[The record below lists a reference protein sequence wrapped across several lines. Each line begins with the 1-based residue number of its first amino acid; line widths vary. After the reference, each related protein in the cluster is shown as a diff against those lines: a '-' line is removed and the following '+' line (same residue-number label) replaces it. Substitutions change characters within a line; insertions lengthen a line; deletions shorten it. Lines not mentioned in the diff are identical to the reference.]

1 MSAPSNAGAGSRLDW
16 LLVDFARETPGV
28 TAAVVV
34 SVDGLP
40 LAVSS
45 SVTDALADQ
54 LAAAASGLVSLAR
67 ATAHLLAS
75 GDLTQTILE
84 MTGGYLFVTSV
95 SRGATVAVHADR
107 QCDLGLVGYEMTM
120 LAERVG
126 RALDPG
132 IRIGTGGVTR

>member
-1 MSAPSNAGAGSRLDW
+1 VTPGGNRLDW
-16 LLVDFARETPGV
+16 LLVDFTRETPGV
-28 TAAVVV
+28 VAAVVV

-45 SVTDALADQ
+45 GVTEALADQ

-67 ATAHLLAS
+67 ATTHLLGGGS
-75 GDLTQTILE
+75 LSQTILE

-95 SRGATVAVHADR
+95 SRGATVAVHATR

-126 RALDPG
+126 RTLDPG
-132 IRIGTGGVTR
+132 VRTGTRSTAR

>member
-1 MSAPSNAGAGSRLDW
+1 VTPGGNRLDW
-16 LLVDFARETPGV
+16 LLVDFTRETPGV
-28 TAAVVV
+28 VAAVVV

-40 LAVSS
+40 LAASS
-45 SVTDALADQ
+45 GVTEALADQ

-67 ATAHLLAS
+67 ATTHLLGGGS
-75 GDLTQTILE
+75 LSQTILE

-95 SRGATVAVHADR
+95 SRGATVAVHATR

-126 RALDPG
+126 RTLDPG
-132 IRIGTGGVTR
+132 VRTRSTAR